1 MEASHGQFLDE
12 VGFISA
18 IIIILI
24 LITLAIKF
32 LIILVII
39 FLITLVIM
47 AILLSSQVKRSE
59 EAADSWEVAPSKIP
73 VGAFR

>member
-18 IIIILI
+18 IIIILF
-24 LITLAIKF
+24 LITLA
-32 LIILVII
+32 II